1 MLNAYLKALKKE
13 TGKSLQQIAEGCEIP
28 LSTVSRIFSGDTEN
42 PTFHSIAAIV
52 KFLGGSLD
60 ELAGID
66 APPMKKEEKGMYERI
81 IARHEKSLEEDAAR
95 IKKLEN
101 ANEQKEK
108 RIRNL
113 TIICFALAIVIVF
126 YLAMDIGNPTW
137 GIFQY

>member
-1 MLNAYLKALKKE
+1 
-13 TGKSLQQIAEGCEIP
+13 
-28 LSTVSRIFSGDTEN
+28 
-42 PTFHSIAAIV
+42 
-52 KFLGGSLD
+52 
-60 ELAGID
+60 
-66 APPMKKEEKGMYERI
+66 MKKEEKGMYERI

-101 ANEQKEK
+101 ANKQKEK